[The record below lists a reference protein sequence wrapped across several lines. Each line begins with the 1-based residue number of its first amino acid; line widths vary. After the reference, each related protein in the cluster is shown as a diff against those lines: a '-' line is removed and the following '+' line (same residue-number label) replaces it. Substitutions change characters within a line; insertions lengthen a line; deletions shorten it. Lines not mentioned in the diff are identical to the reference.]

1 MTNKSILKLW
11 QDNRERNSGILLAA
25 TGSDVVD
32 VDLPIGTEEDRKV
45 LKEIFGTDLYIS
57 GSQFREQLEAISS
70 DEVIV
75 RYNSPGGV
83 ATEGAAMR
91 QAVIDARE
99 QGRTVIGLGA
109 GSIASAVTLPF
120 LASTERVMGDTSL
133 LLLHE
138 ARMMYM
144 LFADGATAEMIEK
157 DREMLQSRISSL
169 GAINEAQTKIILAI
183 TDRDE
188 EAVKTL
194 LGEDRKM
201 GAAEALDWKLIDRID
216 QPPKTEQPEPENRN
230 RTPILLHKKETDMN
244 EAELAKAKE
253 DLKALVK
260 AHADNEQK
268 LKDDRQAFDLARA
281 ETMLDGHVARGALS
295 PADKVTHLDGI
306 KKSPL
311 GVESGAALLNNS
323 LSIIPDK
330 QVHDPNPEPAS
341 HGGKVPKEPGKPEE
355 KVDIDAMLS
364 ARIDKGATYIAAYKA
379 VRKEFPEDMA
389 AYEKA
394 DPLNGDFDQLCAW
407 RPYGVGAV
415 KAA

>member
-11 QDNRERNSGILLAA
+11 QESRERNSGILLAA

-32 VDLPIGTEEDRKV
+32 VDLPVGTEQDRKV

-120 LASTERVMGDTSL
+120 MASTERVMGDSSL

-144 LFADGATAEMIEK
+144 LFQYGATADVIEK

-169 GAINEAQTKIILAI
+169 KTINEAQTNIILDI

-188 EAVKTL
+188 DAVKNL
-194 LGEDRKM
+194 LGEDREM
-201 GAAEALDWKLIDRID
+201 GATEALDWKLIDRID
-216 QPPKTEQPEPENRN
+216 QPPKTEEPEPENRN
-230 RTPILLHKKETDMN
+230 RTPILLHKPKETDMN
-244 EAELAKAKE
+244 EAELAKEKE
-253 DLKALVK
+253 DSEVGERPTPTTRRSWRMTARLSTWPGRV
-260 AHADNEQK
+260 HARRPCGAGRSVSR
-268 LKDDRQAFDLARA
+268 RQDHPSRRDQ
-281 ETMLDGHVARGALS
+281 EKPIGSRERRGAVETTASRSFPTSRFTIPIPS
-295 PADKVTHLDGI
+295 PKATAGKSQRNLGSLKRRWTSTPCCRRGSTKAQPTSRPTKRYARSFLRTWKPTRRPIRSTGI
-306 KKSPL
+306 STSSAP
-311 GVESGAALLNNS
+311 
-323 LSIIPDK
+323 
-330 QVHDPNPEPAS
+330 
-341 HGGKVPKEPGKPEE
+341 GGPMG
-355 KVDIDAMLS
+355 S
-364 ARIDKGATYIAAYKA
+364 A
-379 VRKEFPEDMA
+379 P
-389 AYEKA
+389 
-394 DPLNGDFDQLCAW
+394 
-407 RPYGVGAV
+407 
-415 KAA
+415 